1 MLLLLLFAGDL
12 QTIAKFYANSN
23 SSSSRAS
30 SRGGGGAGRDH
41 ISGLWQSEVIF
52 SFLSSALFSLRQGSV
67 VFVAVGVACVC
78 CMCNAVAGEVID
90 THTHAQTCSDMQT
103 RLLTKL
109 GLANLHAADVFPPV
123 EGRQGVGVRVCLL
136 GEFKKQTEDRR

>member
-30 SRGGGGAGRDH
+30 SRGGGAGRDH

-52 SFLSSALFSLRQGSV
+52 SFLSSALFSLWQGSV
-67 VFVAVGVACVC
+67 VFVAVC

-90 THTHAQTCSDMQT
+90 THTHVQTCSDMQT

>member
-23 SSSSRAS
+23 GNSNSSSRAS
-30 SRGGGGAGRDH
+30 SRGGGAGRDH

-67 VFVAVGVACVC
+67 VFVAVC

-90 THTHAQTCSDMQT
+90 THTHA
-103 RLLTKL
+103 
-109 GLANLHAADVFPPV
+109 
-123 EGRQGVGVRVCLL
+123 
-136 GEFKKQTEDRR
+136 

>member
-30 SRGGGGAGRDH
+30 SRGGGAGSDH

-90 THTHAQTCSDMQT
+90 THTHAQTCSD
-103 RLLTKL
+103 K
-109 GLANLHAADVFPPV
+109 H
-123 EGRQGVGVRVCLL
+123 VC
-136 GEFKKQTEDRR
+136 